1 MDKYDLVRQIPSID
15 ALVQEAHQREEF
27 ATFSHEVLVDIL
39 RHAVQK
45 AREDILSQATY
56 ETKNDASLSE
66 EILRITEMEKR
77 RILEPNFKRVINATG
92 IVLHTN
98 LGRAP
103 LGDRAR
109 QQVYSV
115 MEGYSNLE
123 YDLIEG
129 RRSERQLHVAERLAA
144 ATGAEAA
151 LAVNNNAAAI
161 LLVLAG
167 FARGREVIVS
177 RGELVEIGGSF
188 RVPEVLA
195 QSGAHMIEVGT
206 TNKTRIEDYCN
217 AITPNTAAIL
227 KVHTSNFRIV
237 GFTGEPKGDEV
248 CMLAHKYGLLA
259 INDLGSGTLEPYES
273 GGYREPSVNESIKAG
288 FDVVTFSGDKLMGG
302 GQAGLIAGKRE
313 LMSRLKNEP
322 LMRAVRIDKLSLAAL
337 EGTLIDYATG
347 CGGSTIP
354 SWRMLKTTRE
364 ELHERA
370 KKLQQDIMCKLKQKD
385 WIVCVVETKSLA
397 GGGSLPAVE
406 ILGYGV
412 QILPGSMSAAELDK
426 ALRQLTMPVV
436 GLVRDGAVILD
447 VRCLKPGE
455 GEIISL
461 SLEKIR
467 RGGES

>member
-1 MDKYDLVRQIPSID
+1 MDKYVLVRQIPSIET
-15 ALVQEAHQREEF
+15 LVKEAGEREGF
-27 ATFSHEVLVDIL
+27 DTFSHDVLVDL
-39 RHAVQK
+39 FRHAVQK
-45 AREDILSQATY
+45 TRESILSQVTCEEEKY
-56 ETKNDASLSE
+56 ASLSD
-66 EILRITEMEKR
+66 EIFRIVEMERKR
-77 RILEPNFKRVINATG
+77 KLEPNLKRVINATG

-103 LGDRAR
+103 LGCRAR
-109 QQVYSV
+109 QLVDYV
-115 MEGYSNLE
+115 LEGYSNLE
-123 YDLIEG
+123 YDLITG
-129 RRSERQLHVAERLAA
+129 KRSERQLHIAERLAE

-161 LLVLAG
+161 LLVLTG
-167 FARGREVIVS
+167 LARGREVIVS

-206 TNKTRIEDYCN
+206 TNKTRIEDYCK

-237 GFTGEPKGDEV
+237 GFTGEPKGDDV
-248 CMLAHKYGLLA
+248 CKLAHKHSILA

-273 GGYREPSVNESIKAG
+273 GGYREPSVKESIEAG
-288 FDVVTFSGDKLMGG
+288 FDIVTFSGDKLLGG

-313 LMSRLKNEP
+313 LVSRLKKEP

-354 SWRMLKTTRE
+354 SWRMLKATRE

-370 KKLQQDIMCKLKQKD
+370 KKLQQDIICKVKQKG
-385 WIVCVVETKSLA
+385 WIVHVVETKSLA
-397 GGGSLPAVE
+397 GGGALPAVE
-406 ILGYGV
+406 LSGYGV
-412 QILPGSMSAAELDK
+412 QIIPDSMSAAELDI
-426 ALRQLTMPVV
+426 ALRQLTVPVV

-447 VRCLKPGE
+447 VRCLNLGE
-455 GEIISL
+455 DEIIGL

-467 RGGES
+467 RGEEA